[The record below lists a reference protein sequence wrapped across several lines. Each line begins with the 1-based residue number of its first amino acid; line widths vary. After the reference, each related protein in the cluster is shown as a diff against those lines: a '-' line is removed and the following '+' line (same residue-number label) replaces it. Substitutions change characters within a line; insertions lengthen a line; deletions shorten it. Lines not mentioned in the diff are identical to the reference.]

1 LAGRLGAGVRTLTGR
16 VTGDVIEFW
25 DQSCD
30 LLCVAAFDGY
40 FIRLNPAWERVLGFS
55 CEELMGLP
63 YADFIHPDDL
73 DQMLAQVTKLTE
85 LNSETVH
92 FDTRFRCSD
101 GSCRW
106 LNWAARSDSSRS
118 SIFASARAVT
128 QPAHRDTRTR
138 ALAQR
143 ARDSD
148 LDGRHV
154 DGDGRHVEASR
165 LRSIL
170 DGLNAPIVVKDR
182 AGRLTFVNR
191 AAEEFYGA
199 GAAELLGKPHVAVM
213 PDDWVAPDEV
223 EAWVDRDLPIFES
236 GEPLTSEVPVHRLGE
251 ERTYLSTRFSLFDP
265 EGAVYSVCSIGTDI
279 TDRKRAED
287 EVRALNVTLERRV
300 RERTAELEASNGELE
315 AFSYSVSHDLRA
327 PLRTV
332 SGFAHILEAEHA
344 KSLSDEGL
352 RYLRL
357 IMNGAADM
365 GQLIDDLLA
374 FSRLSRTDLTVQS
387 CDPAQVARRA
397 LEQVATD
404 RLPDIAAV
412 QIAPMPVCQADPALL
427 WHVYANLLSNALKFA
442 GKQPEPRVDVGAV
455 AGEDGETHY
464 FVRDNGVGFDQK
476 YAEKLFGVFQRLH
489 RAEDYEG
496 TGVGLAIVQRVV
508 ARHGGRV
515 WAEGIPHQGA
525 CFYFTIGKPDG

>member
-1 LAGRLGAGVRTLTGR
+1 MTARVQLPDPQAAPAKASGARGVL
-16 VTGDVIEFW
+16 DFW

-40 FIRLNPAWERVLGFS
+40 FIRLNPAWERVLGLS
-55 CEELMGLP
+55 CEELLGRP
-63 YADFIHPDDL
+63 YAAFVHPDDS
-73 DQMLAQVTKLTE
+73 DQMLAQVAKLKQ
-85 LNSETVH
+85 LDSDTVH
-92 FDTRFRCSD
+92 FDTRFRCND
-101 GSCRW
+101 GSYRW
-106 LNWAARSDSSRS
+106 LNWTARSDPSRS

-128 QPAHRDTRTR
+128 QPA
-138 ALAQR
+138 
-143 ARDSD
+143 ARDRETLGLVHGADASD
-148 LDGRHV
+148 SDR
-154 DGDGRHVEASR
+154 RQVEATR

-182 AGRLTFVNR
+182 AGRLMFVNR

-199 GAAELLGKPHVAVM
+199 EAGELLGKPHVAVM
-213 PDDWVAPDEV
+213 PDEWVAPGEV
-223 EAWVDRDLPIFES
+223 EAWVDRDLPIFDA
-236 GEPLTSEVPVHRLGE
+236 GEPLTSEVQVYRLGE
-251 ERTYLSTRFSLFDP
+251 ERTYLSTRFPLFDP
-265 EGAVYSVCSIGTDI
+265 DGAVYAVCSIGTDI

-300 RERTAELEASNGELE
+300 RERTVELEATNGELE

-327 PLRTV
+327 PLRHV
-332 SGFAHILEAEHA
+332 SGFAHMLEAKHA
-344 KSLSDEGL
+344 ESLSDEAL
-352 RYLRL
+352 RYLGL
-357 IMNGAADM
+357 IMKGAANM

-374 FSRLSRTDLTVQS
+374 FSRLSRADLAVQN

-397 LEQVATD
+397 LEHVAMD
-404 RLPDIAAV
+404 SLRDIAAI
-412 QIAPMPVCQADPALL
+412 QIAPMPVCKADPTLL
-427 WHVYANLLSNALKFA
+427 GHVYANLLSNALKFA
-442 GKQPEPRVDVGAV
+442 GRQPEPRVDVGAV
-455 AGEDGETHY
+455 VGEDGEPHY

-515 WAEGIPHQGA
+515 WAAGVPDQGA
-525 CFYFTIGKPDG
+525 CFYFTLGNSDD